1 MALPNLLHYYYFYF
15 FSNNDPSTTISNH
28 TIIFSTY
35 TSLSFTRHTRSATL
49 TSTRR
54 TPHTRW
60 GGWCCASLSVSVRAP
75 SQGMSAPFR
84 EPHRPVSVLDRSL
97 DASAGL
103 SAHSGRASPARSH
116 PSRAGA
122 RASTWARGSTR
133 GITCA
138 EHCWLSTVVFPSFP
152 VLGRYFLIKDFKD

>member
-116 PSRAGA
+116 LSRAGA
-122 RASTWARGSTR
+122 RASTWARGQHAR
-133 GITCA
+133 DHVRRALLA
-138 EHCWLSTVVFPSFP
+138 EHSGFSSFP